1 MRMTNCDEI
10 AAVLEHR
17 AGRDDLI
24 IVTSFLYGVSFQRYY
39 HGQTPWLAVPQ
50 IEDFTLYRW
59 DLLKQA
65 MARPDPVPDLISRAE
80 IVLRAGHKI
89 FLVGKLGPPLQPSLN
104 LFHPRPR
111 AHSAGKWNLTSRS
124 GSRSSLIGSNITH
137 FTDAICQLKRD
148 RVSIGSKVWACS
160 RLPAGGSP
168 RPPP

>member
-1 MRMTNCDEI
+1 
-10 AAVLEHR
+10 
-17 AGRDDLI
+17 
-24 IVTSFLYGVSFQRYY
+24 
-39 HGQTPWLAVPQ
+39 
-50 IEDFTLYRW
+50 
-59 DLLKQA
+59 

-137 FTDAICQLKRD
+137 FTDAICQLKRETEYQSVRKFGPVRGFRLAGALD
-148 RVSIGSKVWACS
+148 RHRKNLHSLINA
-160 RLPAGGSP
+160 LD
-168 RPPP
+168 